1 MAFCCSSLLC
11 SFMVMSSWVT
21 WPIKNTQN
29 PEAAATRPRF
39 LVCTGSAIFPKCR
52 VPARRENRICS
63 HFCTGDATSSYFV
76 AKNSVPWIS
85 MDFLKISYRLCEG
98 SYTCDL
104 HRALAMT
111 QFSKKTTWSA
121 RIQSENCK
129 SNYCTAIQTVF
140 LSESLLY
147 SAFKR
152 VRPQNKRTEARG
164 KGGWWVEK
172 KRNPGNEGRGQQG

>member
-1 MAFCCSSLLC
+1 
-11 SFMVMSSWVT
+11 MSSWVT
-21 WPIKNTQN
+21 WPIKKMLRILKPQLQ
-29 PEAAATRPRF
+29 ERVFWFAQATRF
-39 LVCTGSAIFPKCR
+39 FQNAAS
-52 VPARRENRICS
+52 PARRENRTCS
-63 HFCTGDATSSYFV
+63 HSCTGDATSSYFV

-98 SYTCDL
+98 SYTCDF

-140 LSESLLY
+140 LSDSLLY
-147 SAFKR
+147 SAFEP

-164 KGGWWVEK
+164 EGGWWVEK
-172 KRNPGNEGRGQQG
+172 KRDPGNEGRGQHGQKSWVNLF